1 LHAIKITGI
10 TTPVLTNVGYIYI
23 SYLKPGLHLIGFDQ
37 ETNQPISVPIIKVKR
52 SLVISKEHIGI
63 ARLRYWMLFTK
74 DDITVNE
81 RSEQVKFHDITT
93 TNLCFGFPKDF
104 FEGKYNPEILKVSR
118 FGFCKWNPE
127 FKRARDPHSEICTAS
142 RPILKGFFKLT
153 LEDLKRFVSSKK
165 SMEFVSD
172 INFLNFLELSARMV
186 DCDALEIVLKD
197 GAWRISKFR
206 FLEDERK
213 EVTTINSPIY
223 SEPIKSLI
231 TVNNIIIIE
240 KPIYCITAGIK
251 RA

>member
-1 LHAIKITGI
+1 
-10 TTPVLTNVGYIYI
+10 
-23 SYLKPGLHLIGFDQ
+23 
-37 ETNQPISVPIIKVKR
+37 
-52 SLVISKEHIGI
+52 
-63 ARLRYWMLFTK
+63 
-74 DDITVNE
+74 
-81 RSEQVKFHDITT
+81 
-93 TNLCFGFPKDF
+93 
-104 FEGKYNPEILKVSR
+104 
-118 FGFCKWNPE
+118 
-127 FKRARDPHSEICTAS
+127 
-142 RPILKGFFKLT
+142 
-153 LEDLKRFVSSKK
+153 LEDLKRFVASKK